1 MLYRSVI
8 NVAVS
13 THTFNS
19 PGWLGGERY
28 EKLLFAR
35 GWTVILQD
43 QLRIDIS

>member
-13 THTFNS
+13 TRTFNS

-28 EKLLFAR
+28 EKLLFAQ
-35 GWTVILQD
+35 GWTLILQD
-43 QLRIDIS
+43 QLQIDIF